1 MLKPKIINKV
11 YQDLRIETILR
22 QNARSFGGV
31 VLLRRQ
37 NPEHFN
43 DKIGQSRFDGRASP
57 VQKAAVRKSCCYYN
71 FKSPRSTNTKTAVS
85 APKIALKP

>member
-31 VLLRRQ
+31 VWLRRQ

-43 DKIGQSRFDGRASP
+43 EEIGQSRFGSRAP
-57 VQKAAVRKSCCYYN
+57 PDKKNGGA
-71 FKSPRSTNTKTAVS
+71 
-85 APKIALKP
+85 